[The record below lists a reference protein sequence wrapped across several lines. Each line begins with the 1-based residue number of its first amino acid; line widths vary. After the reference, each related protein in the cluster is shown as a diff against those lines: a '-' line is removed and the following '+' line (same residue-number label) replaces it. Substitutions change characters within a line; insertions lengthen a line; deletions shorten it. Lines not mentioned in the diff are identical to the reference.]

1 MGDGPAAWCGARERV
16 SAPKDSSDSP
26 TSAAYSLVLASYGF
40 ANLAANVVIGSMPVL
55 RPVPLMF
62 AASIVL
68 GLGIIGMGAAITFAF
83 DAALVPVLML
93 AAQSGRSA
101 GDV

>member
-1 MGDGPAAWCGARERV
+1 
-16 SAPKDSSDSP
+16 
-26 TSAAYSLVLASYGF
+26 
-40 ANLAANVVIGSMPVL
+40 MPVL